1 MRSLEDTLLLIPGFL
16 IGFAMHEFAHAFAAD
31 RLGDP
36 TPRQQGRLTIE
47 PWPHIDI
54 FGFITLILVG
64 FGWAKPVQ
72 VNPANFKN
80 PRRDDIIVSLAGPFT
95 NIALAVLFALSIV
108 LLRHLNILE
117 NAQYEVRHYTE
128 LILGNAVWI
137 NILLAVFNL
146 LPIPPLDGSHVVANL
161 LPYEWAYR
169 YMSLQVYSIF
179 IFIALML
186 TKAYVY
192 LIFLPTAILF
202 TIILGTFGLSD
213 LVKAILWL

>member
-16 IGFAMHEFAHAFAAD
+16 VGFAMHEFAHALAAD
-31 RLGDP
+31 KLGDP

-80 PRRDDIIVSLAGPFT
+80 PRRDDIIVSLAGPLT

-108 LLRHLNILE
+108 VLRQLNILE
-117 NAQYEVRHYTE
+117 NAQYEIRHYTE

-186 TKAYVY
+186 TRAYVY
-192 LIFLPTAILF
+192 VIFLPTAILF
-202 TIILGTFGLSD
+202 TIIMSSFGLSD
-213 LVKAILWL
+213 IVKAILWL